1 LVADPADHLGV
12 GLANATGHG
21 TNVPRGLEST
31 AEASPGR
38 GRFGRMFPKL
48 AAAELAPS
56 TIRALVN
63 LMSGSGGEDSDVP
76 AGYTYLGQFIDHDIT
91 FDPMSKLGAVND
103 PEKLV
108 DFRTPSLDLDSLYG
122 SGPKDQPFLYDW
134 SPRDH
139 AGAKLLVGS
148 SAGDGEVVLD
158 LPRNEQGRALIG
170 DGRNDENLIISQLHL
185 LFIRFHNKVVD
196 YLRAKHHG
204 WGPMTLFEQARHRV
218 RWHYQWIVMHD
229 FLFRIGGE
237 DVARR
242 ALAERT
248 YFKCEDGPFIPVE
261 FSGAA
266 YRFGHSMVR
275 PSYQLNRLRQRPVP
289 IFDRNRS
296 DEPDSLD
303 GLRRLPVNLAID
315 WAFFFS
321 MSDEHSPDSTQA
333 QPSRRIDTFFGDGL
347 FRLPPDVAPEPKL
360 PLLNLRRGLALGLPS
375 GRDVACKMTGK
386 ALTDQQLQVDRLPE
400 PVRDAVRSAPPLW
413 YYVLCEAQS
422 ELGDE
427 GLRLGP
433 VGGRIVAEVLAGLL
447 EADPSSYVN
456 RQPRWTPTLP
466 RAARGDFTMPDLVR
480 FALGEPPPDA
490 LPPGR

>member
-12 GLANATGHG
+12 VPANATGHG

-31 AEASPGR
+31 VDAFQGR

-48 AAAELAPS
+48 AAAKLARS
-56 TIRALVN
+56 TIRALVD
-63 LMSGSGGEDSDVP
+63 LMSASGGKDSDIP

-91 FDPMSKLGAVND
+91 FDPMSKLGGVND

-108 DFRTPSLDLDSLYG
+108 DFRTPRLDLDSLYG

-134 SPRDH
+134 SPRGH

-148 SAGDGEVVLD
+148 SAGDGAVVFD
-158 LPRNEQGRALIG
+158 LPRNEHGRALTG

-196 YLRAKHHG
+196 DLRAQHRG
-204 WGPMTLFEQARHRV
+204 WGPMTLFEQARDRV

-229 FLFRIGGE
+229 FLFRIAGE
-237 DVARR
+237 QVARR
-242 ALAERT
+242 ALVERT
-248 YFKCEDGPFIPVE
+248 YFRCEDGPFIPVE

-275 PSYQLNRLRQRPVP
+275 PSYELNGLPQRPVP
-289 IFDRNRS
+289 IFDRNRP
-296 DEPDSLD
+296 DEPDSLE
-303 GLRRLPVNLAID
+303 GFRRLPVNLAID
-315 WAFFFS
+315 WAFFFPI
-321 MSDEHSPDSTQA
+321 SDAHSSDPEQP

-347 FRLPPDVAPEPKL
+347 FHLPAAVALEPKL

-386 ALTDQQLQVDRLPE
+386 ALTDEQLRIDVLPE

-422 ELGDE
+422 DLGD
-427 GLRLGP
+427 GGRHLGP
-433 VGGRIVAEVLAGLL
+433 VGGQIVAEVLAGLL
-447 EADPSSYVN
+447 EDDRSSYIN
-456 RQPRWTPTLP
+456 KHPAFKPTLP
-466 RAARGDFTMPDLVR
+466 RAASGDFTMPDLVR
-480 FALGEPPPDA
+480 FTLGE
-490 LPPGR
+490 